1 MDRHN
6 ESVAAVAKAV
16 KQFYDRNEGFR
27 IYHGSTNS
35 TRVKALDSKRLI
47 DTTSLSHVISID
59 VARKSVIVEP
69 NVSMDQLVGATLEH
83 NLMPPV
89 VPEFPGI
96 TVGESFLGIA
106 GESSSF
112 KYGFFDRTVNWCNI
126 VLANGEVSKVSPSNN
141 PDLFYGATGTL
152 GTLGVITFFEIQ
164 LIQAGN
170 YVELIYLPIKAST
183 EAIATI
189 NKSRQESC
197 DFLDG
202 ILFTPTHGV
211 IMVGRMINKTSQE
224 VQRFTRAH
232 DPCFSLNASNKASS
246 SSPNN
251 PSSEAVPIKDYLFRH
266 DHGAFWMG
274 SYSFNSIHFNRLARF
289 LLNPLMYT
297 RKMYQVFRA
306 MGNDQKFT
314 IQDLVIPGEKS
325 GQLLGFL
332 HHNFDIYPLWL
343 CPICTGSQVRVH
355 ALPHET
361 ELILSVGLWGHY
373 VKRQLWEAM
382 MLL

>member
-1 MDRHN
+1 M
-6 ESVAAVAKAV
+6 
-16 KQFYDRNEGFR
+16 
-27 IYHGSTNS
+27 
-35 TRVKALDSKRLI
+35 
-47 DTTSLSHVISID
+47 ISID
-59 VARKSVIVEP
+59 VTRKSVIVEP
-69 NVSMDQLVGATLEH
+69 NVSMDQLFRATLEH

-96 TVGESFLGIA
+96 TVGGSFSGTA

-112 KYGFFDRTVNWCNI
+112 KYGFFGRTVNWCKI
-126 VLANGEVSKVSPSNN
+126 VLANGEISKVSPSKN
-141 PDLFYGATGTL
+141 PDLFYGATGPL
-152 GTLGVITFFEIQ
+152 GTLGIIILFEIQ
-164 LIQAGN
+164 LIQAGD
-170 YVELIYLPIKAST
+170 YVELTYLPIKTTT

-211 IMVGRMINKTSQE
+211 ITVGRMINQTSQK

-232 DPCFSLNASNKASS
+232 DPWFNLHASNKASS

-251 PSSEAVPIKDYLFRH
+251 PTSEAIPIRDYLFRY
-266 DHGAFWMG
+266 DRGAFCMG
-274 SYSFNSIHFNRLARF
+274 SYSFNSISFNRLTRF
-289 LLNPLMYT
+289 LLNPLMHT

-306 MGNDQKFT
+306 MGNDQKFI

-325 GQLLGFL
+325 DQFLDFL
-332 HHNFDIYPLWL
+332 HDKFDIYPLWL
-343 CPICTGSQVRVH
+343 CPICTGSQIPVH

-361 ELILSVGLWGHY
+361 EYIRSVGLWGP
-373 VKRQLWEAM
+373 LCEEAIM
-382 MLL
+382 GNHDTFVEENKVLERKVSELGSWKWLYANV